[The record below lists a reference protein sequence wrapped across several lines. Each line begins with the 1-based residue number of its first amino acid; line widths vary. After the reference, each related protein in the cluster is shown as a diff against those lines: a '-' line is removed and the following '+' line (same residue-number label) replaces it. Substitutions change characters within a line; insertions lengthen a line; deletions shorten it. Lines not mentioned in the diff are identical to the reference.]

1 MEAGRRFSI
10 VIVDDHPIVRQGF
23 EQLLEQEPDL
33 RVLGGAE
40 DAQGALELIRRQVPD
55 VVLVDLS
62 LKNSSGLELIKD
74 LVALYPGIAILV
86 VSLHDEDVYAERS
99 LRAGAR
105 GFIMKAEATENVLT
119 AVRQVLKGEIYLS
132 ERMKSKMLE
141 KMTSGPPRSSDSLID
156 GLSDRE
162 IEVFELMGE
171 GMKNQAIASKLH
183 ISIKTVETYKSHLKT
198 KLRLKD
204 STELMQRAV
213 EWNLKNNYLGEKN
226 TN

>member
-1 MEAGRRFSI
+1 MSTGKKHTI
-10 VIVDDHPIVRQGF
+10 IIVDDHPIVRQGF

-33 RVLGGAE
+33 QVLGGAE
-40 DAQGALELIRRQVPD
+40 DAQGALELIRKQVPD

-74 LVALYPGIAILV
+74 LVVQFPGIAILV
-86 VSLHDEDVYAERS
+86 VSLHDEDVYAERTI
-99 LRAGAR
+99 RAGAR

-119 AVRQVLKGEIYLS
+119 AVRQVLRGEIYLS
-132 ERMKSKMLE
+132 DRMKTRLLE
-141 KMTSGPPRSSDSLID
+141 KIVTSKSGESASLMD

-162 IEVFELMGE
+162 MEVFELIGE

-183 ISIKTVETYKSHLKT
+183 ISIKTVETYKSHLKN
-198 KLRLKD
+198 KLRLND
-204 STELMQRAV
+204 GAELMQRAV

-226 TN
+226 SN